1 MLDQAR
7 ALVAERNPVNVEWQ
21 LGNVY
26 RPLFAEVARVCR
38 SNGRVVLCDREASPD
53 PTPKWSTGWSGYKRL
68 PGSRSGGVG
77 FRVFRI

>member
-38 SNGRVVLCDREASPD
+38 SNGRVVLCDREASPG

-68 PGSRSGGVG
+68 PGSRSGSVG
-77 FRVFRI
+77 FSVFRI